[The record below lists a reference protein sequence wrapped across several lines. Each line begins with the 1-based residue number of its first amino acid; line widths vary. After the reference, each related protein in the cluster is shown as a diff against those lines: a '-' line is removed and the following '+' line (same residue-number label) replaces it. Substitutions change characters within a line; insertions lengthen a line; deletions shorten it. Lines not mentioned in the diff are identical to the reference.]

1 MYSQFNEET
10 YFLRSLAGIPVGR
23 FLEIGAFNPTL
34 YSNSRALYELGWSGV
49 LVEPSPGP
57 MSILLNAYGND
68 PRITLVQAAVT
79 TGGGGYLVKLQASDD
94 AFSTDVQA
102 NFDKWRATKQFR
114 GSIQV
119 PVISLEYLLARFLR
133 FDFISIDTEGTS
145 VDLFTEMIRLV
156 SHEFARAPRCVV
168 VEHDLRLGDL
178 DRAAEIG
185 GYRLLHENTTNR
197 VYELAGEVVINAPP
211 SKRPLGHS

>member
-1 MYSQFNEET
+1 MYSQFDEET

-57 MSILLNAYGND
+57 MSVLLNAYGND

-79 TGGGGYLVKLQASDD
+79 TGGGYGYLVKLEASDD

-102 NFDKWRATKQFR
+102 NFDKWRATKKFR

-119 PVISLEYLLARFLR
+119 PVISLEYLLARFFPR
-133 FDFISIDTEGTS
+133 FSANLKADFISIDTEGTS
-145 VDLFTEMIRLV
+145 VDLFTEMIRLGY
-156 SHEFARAPRCVV
+156 SPQCVV
-168 VEHDLRLGDL
+168 VEHDLRFGDL
-178 DRAAEIG
+178 DRAAGIG

-197 VYELAGEVVINAPP
+197 VYELAGEYKYT
-211 SKRPLGHS
+211 SQGGL

>member
-1 MYSQFNEET
+1 MYSQFDEET

-57 MSILLNAYGND
+57 MSTLLKAYGDD
-68 PRITLVQAAVT
+68 PRITLVQAMVT
-79 TGGGGYLVKLQASDD
+79 TRREWTGGGGGYLVKLEASDD
-94 AFSTDVQA
+94 AFSTDVRE
-102 NFDKWRATKQFR
+102 NFDKWRATKHFR

-119 PVISLEYLLARFLR
+119 PVISLDYLLSFFPL

-145 VDLFTEMIRLV
+145 VDLFAEMIRLYV
-156 SHEFARAPRCVV
+156 RPRCVV
-168 VEHDLRLGDL
+168 VEHDLRFGDL
-178 DRAAEIG
+178 DRAARIG

-197 VYELAGEVVINAPP
+197 VYELVGAV
-211 SKRPLGHS
+211 K